1 MMREWLKI
9 SAIALFTLHI
19 GNLCAQELSE
29 RLEVPEGYALSLFA
43 ADIDGARV
51 LRVTPAGDLVVSLTR
66 PGEVWWLARDANGD
80 GRSDGRKRLFSRL
93 ERPNGLEIRDGL
105 LYVAE
110 NTRVFAVPFDVESGT
125 LRGEPRTLVSG
136 LPEGGSHFRK
146 VIRFGP
152 DGLLYLVIGSSC
164 NVCMEKDS
172 RRAAMH
178 RYSSEGEY
186 LGVYAT
192 GLRNSAGFDWKATGE
207 LYATDNGRDMLG
219 DDYPVCELN
228 RIVEGGFYG
237 WPFAN
242 GFGDPDPNL
251 GEGQDERISASIDPE
266 HGFRAHNAPLGIEF
280 LQHEAHPEDYGDAA
294 IVALHGSWNRSSKDG
309 YKVVSLHWSQDPTTD
324 EQKIEERD
332 FMWGFLEKEKVIGR
346 PAEVAEDASGN
357 IYISDDYADA
367 VYMVS
372 PRPAQTEQETNF
384 GGVAE

>member
-19 GNLCAQELSE
+19 GNLSAQELSE
-29 RLEVPEGYALSLFA
+29 RLEVPQGYALSLFA

-66 PGEVWWLARDANGD
+66 PGEVWWIAKDGNGD
-80 GRSDGRKRLFSRL
+80 GRSDGRRRLFSRL
-93 ERPNGLEIRDGL
+93 ERPNGLEIRNGL

-110 NTRVFAVPFDVESGT
+110 NTRMFAVPFDVESGT
-125 LRGEPRTLVSG
+125 LLGEPRTLVSG
-136 LPEGGSHFRK
+136 LPGGGNHYRK

-152 DGLLYLVIGSSC
+152 DELLYLVIGSSC
-164 NVCMEKDS
+164 NVCIEKDS

-178 RYSSEGEY
+178 RYSPEGEY

-242 GFGDPDPNL
+242 GFGDPDPDL
-251 GEGQDERISASIDPE
+251 GQGQDERISASIDPE

-280 LQHEAHPEDYGDAA
+280 LQHEAHPEDYRDAA

-372 PRPAQTEQETNF
+372 PRPAQTGQETNF